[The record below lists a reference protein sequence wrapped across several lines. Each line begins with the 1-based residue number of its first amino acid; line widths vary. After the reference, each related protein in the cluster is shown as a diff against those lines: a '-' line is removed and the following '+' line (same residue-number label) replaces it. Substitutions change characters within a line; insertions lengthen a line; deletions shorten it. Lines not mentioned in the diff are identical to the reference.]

1 MITLEQIRLLEAQVD
16 KALKFIDSMKDEN
29 ELLKME
35 LEESGKKIG
44 ALESTVKAY
53 KDDQGRIE
61 EGILNALNK
70 LNQFEDTLLTST
82 AVGQAASVL
91 VGEKV
96 AAAHAIQQEARSEEP
111 VYVPADKPAPEPAIG
126 FEVREEI
133 LPEDDIDSTE
143 AVPAAGELD
152 IF

>member
-1 MITLEQIRLLEAQVD
+1 MVTLEQIRLLEAQVD
-16 KALKFIDSMKDEN
+16 KALKFIDSLKDEN

-35 LEESGKKIG
+35 IEESGKKIS

-91 VGEKV
+91 VGEKASV
-96 AAAHAIQQEARSEEP
+96 PQAAQVTETVIERP
-111 VYVPADKPAPEPAIG
+111 VPSAEKPSPESPFD

-133 LPEDDIDSTE
+133 LPEDEVDSVE

>member
-96 AAAHAIQQEARSEEP
+96 AAAQVRQEAKSEEP
-111 VYVPADKPAPEPAIG
+111 AYVPADKPEPAIS

-133 LPEDDIDSTE
+133 LPEDDVDSTE